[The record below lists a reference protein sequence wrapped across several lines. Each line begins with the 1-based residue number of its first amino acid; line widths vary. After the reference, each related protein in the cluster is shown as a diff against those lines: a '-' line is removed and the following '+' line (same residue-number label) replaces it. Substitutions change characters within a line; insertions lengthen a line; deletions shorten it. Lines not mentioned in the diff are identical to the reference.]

1 MAQEV
6 LQRRACDNVY
16 LHKDFHGALS
26 CGIAYIEQRYGPDAV
41 RAYLRQFARAFYAPL
56 TAALRERG
64 LIALEEHFAR
74 IYALEGGSVRFAR
87 RADELLMDV
96 EVCPAVA
103 HMRAHGYP
111 VARMWRETTAT
122 VNDAICEGTPF
133 AAELVSYDEETGRR
147 RVRFYRRG
155 P

>member
-1 MAQEV
+1 MAKEV
-6 LQRRACDNVY
+6 LQRHAGDNVY

-26 CGIAYIEQRYGPDAV
+26 CGITYIEQQYGPDAV

-64 LIALEEHFAR
+64 LVALEEHFAR
-74 IYALEGGSVRFAR
+74 IYTLEGSTVRFAR
-87 RADELLMDV
+87 SADELLMDV

-111 VARMWRETTAT
+111 VARMWRESTAT

-133 AAELVSYDEETGRR
+133 AAELVFYDEETGRQ
-147 RVRFYRRG
+147 RVRFYRRRS
-155 P
+155 